1 MCHLCKILLLSKIAL
16 IEGCVQLKP
25 KCTSFFFYLPS
36 KNLKPKT
43 QKTFD
48 QGWHGRVIEQ
58 SIMLRVMC
66 HSCKI
71 LLL

>member
-1 MCHLCKILLLSKIAL
+1 MCHPSKILLLSKIAL
-16 IEGCVQLKP
+16 IEGCVQLKS
-25 KCTSFFFYLPS
+25 KYTSFFFYLPI

-48 QGWHGRVIEQ
+48 QGWCDKVIEQ
-58 SIMLRVMC
+58 RIMLRVMC

>member
-48 QGWHGRVIEQ
+48 QG
-58 SIMLRVMC
+58 
-66 HSCKI
+66 
-71 LLL
+71 